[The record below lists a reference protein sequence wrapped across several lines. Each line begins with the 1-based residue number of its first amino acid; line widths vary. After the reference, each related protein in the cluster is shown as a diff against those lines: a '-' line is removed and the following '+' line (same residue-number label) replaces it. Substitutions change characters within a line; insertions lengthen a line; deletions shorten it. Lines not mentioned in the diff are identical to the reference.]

1 MHGGAPVNDPTPPLD
16 PERARRRLEVAKAW
30 THVVG
35 RTAYVPMTIDE
46 MTQFLLDQVHVLA
59 DTLNADMFDPSS
71 AVDVGRALVNNDFTG
86 PESLQCTVEIL
97 AAALLLDSDRR
108 DKPGFAERVVGLLS
122 ALATGYASGM
132 RLRTLDQQEHI
143 KQALLKA
150 KREAERRERAATERF
165 EEVFLGSAIGIAL
178 TDMSGAFVQTN
189 PALANIL
196 ECEPGDLANRNIGE
210 LFPPEDADDVVI
222 SYREVAE
229 GMTPRIRERRR
240 MLRQDGTYAWVYL
253 VVSLLRDDQGVPL
266 YHITMVENLSE
277 LQALQNQLGQQSV
290 RDMLTGV
297 ANRQHFQ
304 SKLDAVLEG
313 AGPDTSITLLHIG
326 IDSFSVI
333 NSGLGHLVGDRMLQV
348 VANQLRAIVADYNA
362 VIGRVGGDE
371 FAILIE
377 NTEQTPHYQ
386 QLIDKINNRLAEPTF
401 IGDCGVAVCVSVGVV
416 QHTGR
421 VFGRLDLLRSANS
434 TMRRAKAVGK
444 RQWEVHNLHDD
455 AADRAL
461 FAITAGMPGAWEC
474 GELDVEYRPMIDLAH
489 NKITALEVM
498 LRWEHPAEGT
508 IRHYE
513 CRDMAESTGMSLTIG
528 PWAFD
533 RACAALAER
542 LPTPL
547 RLLLR
552 LTQMQSSDGN
562 LTAVVTRV
570 IERSGL
576 PAKYIEI
583 SLDARAVVADR
594 GEAQSNLQALQDN
607 GVVVGLHEFT
617 GSQTEFAIVEDY
629 HIDSVIL
636 AGSVTSTRP
645 GPNSVLTKLAAAMT
659 RTLGELG
666 VTIGAVDVPT
676 AEDAAWWHAVGVTH
690 AQGDF
695 AGEPGDLDTLLRYE
709 HPTLPGNGA

>member
-1 MHGGAPVNDPTPPLD
+1 MNDQTPLD

-30 THVVG
+30 AHVVG

-46 MTQFLLDQVHVLA
+46 MTEFLLAQVTVLA
-59 DTLNADMFDPSS
+59 DALNADMFDPSP

-122 ALATGYASGM
+122 GLATGYASGM
-132 RLRTLDQQEHI
+132 RLRTLEQQEHI

-150 KREAERRERAATERF
+150 KREAERRERVANDRF

-178 TDMSGAFVQTN
+178 TDMSGRFVQTN
-189 PALANIL
+189 PALAHIL
-196 ECEPGDLANRNIGE
+196 ECEPGDLADRNVSE
-210 LFPPEDADDVVI
+210 LFPAADVDDVVI
-222 SYREVAE
+222 SYREVTE
-229 GMTPRIRERRR
+229 GITPRIRERRR

-253 VVSLLRDDQGVPL
+253 VISLLRDDRGVPL

-333 NSGLGHLVGDRMLQV
+333 NNGLGHLVGDRMLQV
-348 VANQLRAIVADYNA
+348 VANQLRAIVADHNA
-362 VIGRVGGDE
+362 VVGRVGGDE

-377 NTEQTPHYQ
+377 NSEHTPNYQ
-386 QLIDKINNRLAEPTF
+386 ELINEINNWLAEPTF
-401 IGDCGVAVCVSVGVV
+401 IGESGVAVCASIGVV
-416 QHTGR
+416 EHTGR
-421 VFGRLDLLRSANS
+421 VFGRLDLLRAANS
-434 TMRRAKAVGK
+434 AMRRAKAVGK
-444 RQWEVHNLHDD
+444 RQWEIHNVHDD
-455 AADRAL
+455 ADDRAR
-461 FAITAGMPGAWEC
+461 FAITSGMPGAWEC
-474 GELDVEYRPMIDLAH
+474 GELDVEYRPIVGLAD
-489 NKITALEVM
+489 NRTVALEVM
-498 LRWEHPAEGT
+498 LRWQHAEEGRL

-533 RACAALAER
+533 RACAALAKR
-542 LPTPL
+542 PPANV

-552 LTQMQSSDGN
+552 LTPLQSSDGN
-562 LTAVVTRV
+562 LAAVVNRV
-570 IERSGL
+570 VARRGL
-576 PAKYIEI
+576 PAEQIEI

-594 GEAQSNLQALQDN
+594 GEAQSNLQALRDN

-617 GSQTEFAIVEDY
+617 GSQTEFAIVEEQE
-629 HIDSVIL
+629 IDSVIL
-636 AGSVTSTRP
+636 AGSVTATRP
-645 GPNSVLTKLAAAMT
+645 GPDSVLTKLTGSMIA
-659 RTLGELG
+659 TLSQMG
-666 VTIGAVDVPT
+666 VTVGVVDVPT
-676 AEDAAWWHAVGVTH
+676 AQDAAWWHAMGVTL

-695 AGEPGDLDTLLRYE
+695 AGQPGDLDTQLSE
-709 HPTLPGNGA
+709 HPAPSGNGA